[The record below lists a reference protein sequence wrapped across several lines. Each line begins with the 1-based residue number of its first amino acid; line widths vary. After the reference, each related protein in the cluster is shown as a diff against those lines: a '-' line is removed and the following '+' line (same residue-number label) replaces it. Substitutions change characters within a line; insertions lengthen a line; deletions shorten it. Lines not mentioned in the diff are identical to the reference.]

1 MLQFSIGV
9 SALQASQRAMDVLG
23 NNIANANT
31 PGYHRQV
38 VQLST
43 STPLRLEN
51 HAYGRGVE
59 VTGIHRL
66 VNENI
71 EISQIRQ
78 AGVSGSSESQ
88 LSVATQL
95 ESRLA
100 NEKASPGTLLE
111 TLFNR
116 LEQLSSQLNSSP
128 ARKLAV
134 AGADQL
140 AREFNSSA
148 IDLVHLKDDVD
159 QSIGAVVAE
168 INPLT
173 KQIAQLNAE
182 IAKQGTVGG
191 LPNDLL
197 DQRAQAIQSLSQRI
211 GVEVLKGNQDQI
223 TLISGGVPLVVAGR
237 ALALNVVQDSDNRVS
252 IRPEKS
258 ESDLQIEGGQLGGYL
273 TARDELIPRYQQ
285 RLDDLA
291 RTVASAFNSV
301 QTSGVGVAGAFTNLV
316 TQQTVRDVTLPLN
329 ATGLPTVPK
338 VGTLTVAVNNIATG
352 ERTLT
357 TVNIDPTLHSL
368 TDIGNTLGTIPN
380 LQAYVNS
387 QAGTMSLLA
396 APGYT
401 FDFRGDGTQPPD
413 SAGLLSSLGLNSLF
427 IGGDASTIKVSA
439 DLLANADRLATSGS
453 GQPGDSLNLQKFVA
467 LRDATLMPNSSTLSG
482 DFLQTLADI
491 GADVQGLT
499 ERHDTNQALFDR
511 LEQQRQSISGVDS
524 NEEMVNLLKY
534 QRMFQIASK
543 YINVLNDSYNELL
556 SIR

>member
-1 MLQFSIGV
+1 MMQFSIGV

-43 STPLRLEN
+43 ATPLRLDK
-51 HAYGRGVE
+51 HSFGRGVE
-59 VTGIHRL
+59 VTGVQRL
-66 VNENI
+66 VNEHI
-71 EISQIRQ
+71 EESQIRQ
-78 AGVSGSSESQ
+78 AGVTGSSESQ

-95 ESRLA
+95 ESRLS
-100 NEKASPGTLLE
+100 NEKASPGALLE

-134 AGADQL
+134 ASADQL

-159 QSIGAVVAE
+159 QSISAVVAE

-173 KQIAQLNAE
+173 KLIAQLNAE

-191 LPNDLL
+191 PPNDLL

-223 TLISGGVPLVVAGR
+223 TLISGGAPLVVAGR
-237 ALALNVVQDSDNRVS
+237 ALALNVVHDSEGRVG
-252 IRPEKS
+252 IRPVDS
-258 ESDLQIEGGQLGGYL
+258 SADLQIEGGQLGGYL
-273 TARDELIPRYQQ
+273 NARDELLPRYQK

-291 RTVASAFNSV
+291 RAVASAFNSV
-301 QTSGVGVAGAFTNLV
+301 QNSGVGVAGSFANLV
-316 TQQTVRDVTLPLN
+316 SQQPVRDVNQKLN
-329 ATGLPTVPK
+329 ATGLPTIPK
-338 VGTLTVAVNNIATG
+338 VGTVTVAVNNVATG

-357 TVNIDPTLHSL
+357 TVNIDPTLQSL
-368 TDIGNTLGTIPN
+368 NDVGNTLGTIPN
-380 LQAYVNS
+380 LQVFVNA
-387 QAGTMSLLA
+387 QAGTMSLFA
-396 APGYT
+396 AQGYS
-401 FDFRGDGTQPPD
+401 FDFRGDGSHSPD

-427 IGGDASTIKVSA
+427 TGGDAATIRVSS
-439 DLLANADRLATSGS
+439 DLLANADRLATSGT

-467 LRDATLMPNSSTLSG
+467 LRDATLMPNSTTLSG
-482 DFLQTLADI
+482 DFLQTLADV

-499 ERHDTNQALFDR
+499 EQHDTNQVLFDR
-511 LEQQRQSISGVDS
+511 LDQQRQSISGVDS

-543 YINVLNDSYNELL
+543 YINVLNDAYNELL